1 MMNLLAAFLFCSLC
15 IGTGLTDTERAVDGL
30 GDGSPFAVEG
40 AQHLPYGVLDSYQ
53 VILPGLKFNCYG
65 EVTSWSAL
73 VVYRYI
79 PGSGALYQVTFQ
91 VWRPNGSG
99 RYRLVGFDKL
109 FRSSI
114 SPIRATHENEELA
127 YYYLSNAT
135 EQREGNQTSENT
147 KPLYFK
153 PGDIIGFD
161 ILSLFKTATHPM
173 FITYRNQAPGDPDH
187 LVMDLFYNTT
197 DGGDAQCE
205 MDTCSDG
212 MEKIESVVPNI
223 FFTYE
228 EVSKDSEVFLHQDPS
243 STVDCEPVEF
253 PVEECPPSVAPSSS
267 LAPSNGAS
275 VPSTSP
281 SLPPQ
286 GTQNVIL
293 IIAVSAGGSVLILV
307 LGGILIVVVALVC
320 KKKKTLG
327 DDYDSPREASNA
339 LYSEMNVD
347 EPTAYASTYRIK
359 PGIYVEQERNA
370 ANPSTPHFS
379 IRAGDSVMSLSS
391 HNGRAPFSIS
401 GPVHSNGQVPFQ
413 RILQPSEMGA
423 MSMQLPR
430 GYRNGGSSAGEDQR
444 RSLRVVSSGT
454 HQRPPIPS
462 AMHRQNTDGNSRHA
476 SMPLKSIR
484 DTQNQ
489 LNPGKSL
496 PALSSYP
503 QSPSPYP
510 CPPTPQISDPPVP
523 YLLPIKPWYKS
534 NYEPTKVPEK
544 ERPHTL
550 PGEEGLYV
558 PTTMEEGNGTG
569 EDYSRLRQPHHSKG
583 SNDDSAL
590 FEGPDVFNEP
600 ASSTNEIY
608 QQLSSWKAREI
619 IRKYIT

>member
-1 MMNLLAAFLFCSLC
+1 MLLYHLS
-15 IGTGLTDTERAVDGL
+15 T
-30 GDGSPFAVEG
+30 SP
-40 AQHLPYGVLDSYQ
+40 
-53 VILPGLKFNCYG
+53 
-65 EVTSWSAL
+65 
-73 VVYRYI
+73 
-79 PGSGALYQVTFQ
+79 
-91 VWRPNGSG
+91 
-99 RYRLVGFDKL
+99 
-109 FRSSI
+109 
-114 SPIRATHENEELA
+114 
-127 YYYLSNAT
+127 
-135 EQREGNQTSENT
+135 
-147 KPLYFK
+147 
-153 PGDIIGFD
+153 
-161 ILSLFKTATHPM
+161 
-173 FITYRNQAPGDPDH
+173 
-187 LVMDLFYNTT
+187 
-197 DGGDAQCE
+197 
-205 MDTCSDG
+205 
-212 MEKIESVVPNI
+212 
-223 FFTYE
+223 E
-228 EVSKDSEVFLHQDPS
+228 EVSKESEVFLHQDPS

-253 PVEECPPSVAPSSS
+253 AVDECPPSVAPSSS

-275 VPSTSP
+275 IPSTSP

-327 DDYDSPREASNA
+327 KGLLLIGVQ
-339 LYSEMNVD
+339 LYPTSFFSQVMIMTLLGRHPMLSTGKNLCLTQIHFPTYFCFHSEMNVD

-523 YLLPIKPWYKS
+523 YLLPTKPWYKS
-534 NYEPTKVPEK
+534 NYEPTKVPVSCLFGSK
-544 ERPHTL
+544 FLERPLFIIIYCKSL
-550 PGEEGLYV
+550 PK
-558 PTTMEEGNGTG
+558 
-569 EDYSRLRQPHHSKG
+569 RI
-583 SNDDSAL
+583 
-590 FEGPDVFNEP
+590 F
-600 ASSTNEIY
+600 
-608 QQLSSWKAREI
+608 
-619 IRKYIT
+619 